1 MPIANQTA
9 GKNAIYACF
18 KAAMDASAYAA
29 TPVLYPDVVADKVPD
44 GNYVKIFVDYNTER
58 QASIGGDGLRRYR
71 IYGLVM
77 VQIFTPFG
85 KGEVDS
91 DLISGVV
98 KSAFR
103 GVNTGA
109 DAITFRNAR
118 AITVGQSGAWLQANV
133 TAEFDYDEI
142 A

>member
-9 GKNAIYACF
+9 GKNAIYARF
-18 KAAMDASAYAA
+18 KAVMDASAYAA
-29 TPVLYPDVVADKVPD
+29 IPVLYPDVVADKVPD
-44 GNYVKIFVDYNTER
+44 GSFVKIFVDYNTER
-58 QASIGGDGLRRYR
+58 PASIGGPSLRRYR
-71 IYGLVM
+71 IYGLVT
-77 VQIFTPFG
+77 VQIFTPYG

-98 KSAFR
+98 KGAFR

-118 AITVGQSGAWLQANV
+118 AITVGQSGSWLQANV